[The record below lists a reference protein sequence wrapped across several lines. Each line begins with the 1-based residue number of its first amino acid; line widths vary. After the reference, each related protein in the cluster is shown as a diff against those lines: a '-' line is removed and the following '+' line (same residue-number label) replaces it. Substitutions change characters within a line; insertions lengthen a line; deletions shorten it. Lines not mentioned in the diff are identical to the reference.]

1 MTVGKIIR
9 CTVLVLCVLNS
20 VWVGIIIKVSDSVK
34 VTKVAKFGESVEVT
48 EVYQSDHDTVQFHFY
63 IFSQCI
69 IEAIHYENRSWL
81 HSVSS
86 EWVW

>member
-1 MTVGKIIR
+1 M
-9 CTVLVLCVLNS
+9 
-20 VWVGIIIKVSDSVK
+20 GIIIKVSDSVK

-69 IEAIHYENRSWL
+69 IEAIHYENGS
-81 HSVSS
+81 
-86 EWVW
+86 